1 MPGRNEPC
9 PCGSGRKYKR
19 CCLERERGAGGRGAA
34 RTGVSSDPF
43 AAPFGV
49 AGTPGAAAFGAPP
62 GPARRGDA
70 DPGGGSAGIGSTRPA
85 DTRRGRHARSG
96 SGPNGASERL
106 PPAGPAREKLLE
118 RVAKLYRMSAETES
132 SPHEA
137 AIALRRCQALMARYG
152 ITEKDLETSAF
163 GAAAFRAAS
172 RRTPAHVLFLAQAVA
187 LLHDCIVVQGE
198 ELEFRGY
205 ALDAEVAALTF
216 DYLSEAMERSLA
228 ERKRDGAV
236 PGGRAAAFD
245 YRVGYA
251 TTVLERCRDL
261 DRERR
266 AAEEAAARADG
277 GDGRALV
284 VRKREAVERECASGL
299 ASARARKVRVRAGD
313 ALAAGETDGRDV
325 SLSTQLG

>member
-1 MPGRNEPC
+1 MPGRNDPC

-19 CCLERERGAGGRGAA
+19 CCLELERTARGRGFGPAM
-34 RTGVSSDPF
+34 SPDPF
-43 AAPFGV
+43 AATVG
-49 AGTPGAAAFGAPP
+49 GPGAPGASVDGASS
-62 GPARRGDA
+62 GPARGASAARGHGRD
-70 DPGGGSAGIGSTRPA
+70 GVGSARPA
-85 DTRRGRHARSG
+85 NARPERDARPGARTRE
-96 SGPNGASERL
+96 ASERL

-137 AIALRRCQALMARYG
+137 AIALRRCQALMTRYG

-163 GAAAFRAAS
+163 GAAPFRGAS
-172 RRTPAHVLFLAQAVA
+172 RRTPSHVLFLAQAVA
-187 LLHDCIVVQGE
+187 ILHDCIVVQDH

-205 ALDAEVAALTF
+205 ALDAEVAAMTF

-228 ERKRDGAV
+228 ERKRDGGV

-251 TTVLERCRDL
+251 TTVLERCRDI

-277 GDGRALV
+277 GEARALV

-299 ASARARKVRVRAGD
+299 ASARPRKVRVRAGD

-325 SLSTQLG
+325 SLATQLD